1 MIVLGNLLEGLQG
14 LDALFSGLLSV
25 FLIVLS
31 LAFFLAMVLLIVFWG
46 AISSFFGS
54 IVGSALN
61 RTIAEREY
69 IQQTQGSSEPGSP
82 YDTEGQADIL
92 ERPAL
97 RGCGFQF
104 LSTVVAAG
112 TFYIMFGV
120 FAEQRFDESEAGW
133 SIVVSLVNAATAYA
147 IRQQK
152 RRRTL
157 PEHLSE
163 QGRFRLY
170 LTWFYLCLFG
180 NVVLA
185 GGFGIGVLY
194 VSAIA
199 SAAVFV
205 YQQVLKGER
214 EEPRHSE
221 RDDARG

>member
-14 LDALFSGLLSV
+14 LDALFSGFLSV
-25 FLIVLS
+25 
-31 LAFFLAMVLLIVFWG
+31 LALVFFLAMVLLMVFWG
-46 AISSFFGS
+46 AVSSFFGS

-69 IQQTQGSSEPGSP
+69 IQQAQGSSEPGSP

-104 LSTVVAAG
+104 LSTVVVAG

-120 FAEQRFDESEAGW
+120 FAEQRFDESEAVW
-133 SIVVSLVNAATAYA
+133 SIVVSLVNAATVYA

-157 PEHLSE
+157 PEHLSK

-185 GGFGIGVLY
+185 GGFGIGFLY

-205 YQQVLKGER
+205 YRLAIQGER
-214 EEPRHSE
+214 EEPSDSE
-221 RDDARG
+221 VDDAGG